1 MGKINFNRL
10 NHTVKSWHIGDYFR
24 QFSIVAAGIIVTF
37 WGSDRITENA
47 RQKEVRATMQ
57 LVTEELEY
65 NRQELRNIK
74 HLLDIDIHMSLLLRE
89 HDMDVSKIPT
99 DTLWKYGKLFNNMDE
114 FSYRTDALDVLKGS
128 SLMQYIPDKRMLQDV
143 LQTYFELGRKQKDV
157 SDYYATKTDALMSAA
172 MSREL
177 ANVFDGGG
185 MYFICITENFS
196 VNYGDMIILA
206 CACFFALHIIT
217 IERFSVLVDGVR
229 MSLLQFAVC
238 GILSLPAIFFYE
250 TPSWEALDQA
260 WLPILYAGIMSCGIA
275 YTLQILGQKYVNVI
289 LASIILSMESVFSV
303 FAGWLLLGEQLS
315 LREIGGCVLVFA
327 AILLAQMPPK
337 QQ

>member
-24 QFSIVAAGIIVTF
+24 QFSIVAAGIIVTFWGSDRIIENARQKEVRATMQLVTEELEYNRQELRNIVTF

-177 ANVFDGGG
+177 AHVFDG
-185 MYFICITENFS
+185 
-196 VNYGDMIILA
+196 D
-206 CACFFALHIIT
+206 
-217 IERFSVLVDGVR
+217 D
-229 MSLLQFAVC
+229 SLR
-238 GILSLPAIFFYE
+238 
-250 TPSWEALDQA
+250 DQA
-260 WLPILYAGIMSCGIA
+260 LFLVQYKKFIN
-275 YTLQILGQKYVNVI
+275 YVNMVPGFLYWHEFDELDEMLDKQI
-289 LASIILSMESVFSV
+289 QA
-303 FAGWLLLGEQLS
+303 
-315 LREIGGCVLVFA
+315 LRA
-327 AILLAQMPPK
+327 K
-337 QQ
+337 YK

>member
-1 MGKINFNRL
+1 
-10 NHTVKSWHIGDYFR
+10 
-24 QFSIVAAGIIVTF
+24 
-37 WGSDRITENA
+37 
-47 RQKEVRATMQ
+47 
-57 LVTEELEY
+57 
-65 NRQELRNIK
+65 
-74 HLLDIDIHMSLLLRE
+74 
-89 HDMDVSKIPT
+89 
-99 DTLWKYGKLFNNMDE
+99 
-114 FSYRTDALDVLKGS
+114 
-128 SLMQYIPDKRMLQDV
+128 
-143 LQTYFELGRKQKDV
+143 
-157 SDYYATKTDALMSAA
+157 
-172 MSREL
+172 
-177 ANVFDGGG
+177 
-185 MYFICITENFS
+185 
-196 VNYGDMIILA
+196 
-206 CACFFALHIIT
+206 
-217 IERFSVLVDGVR
+217 

-260 WLPILYAGIMSCGIA
+260 WLTILYAGIMSCGIA

>member
-1 MGKINFNRL
+1 MGKTSFNRL
-10 NHTVKSWHIGDYFR
+10 NHKIKSWRIGDYFR

-37 WGSDRITENA
+37 WGNDRITENA

-143 LQTYFELGRKQKDV
+143 LQTYFELGRKQRDV
-157 SDYYATKTDALMSAA
+157 
-172 MSREL
+172 
-177 ANVFDGGG
+177 
-185 MYFICITENFS
+185 
-196 VNYGDMIILA
+196 GD
-206 CACFFALHIIT
+206 
-217 IERFSVLVDGVR
+217 D
-229 MSLLQFAVC
+229 SLR
-238 GILSLPAIFFYE
+238 
-250 TPSWEALDQA
+250 DQA
-260 WLPILYAGIMSCGIA
+260 LFLVQYKKFIN
-275 YTLQILGQKYVNVI
+275 YVNMVPGFLYWHEFDELDER
-289 LASIILSMESVFSV
+289 LAKQI
-303 FAGWLLLGEQLS
+303 Q
-315 LREIGGCVLVFA
+315 VLKA
-327 AILLAQMPPK
+327 K
-337 QQ
+337 YK